1 MRDFLNSLGFRKGMT
16 KLVASLIAL
25 RIKLLCPFVH
35 KNHLVVFVYQ
45 KGWERNNVQRLP
57 LKG

>member
-1 MRDFLNSLGFRKGMT
+1 MRDFLNSLGFRKGMAE
-16 KLVASLIAL
+16 LVASLTTIG
-25 RIKLLCPFVH
+25 IEFLCPFIH

-45 KGWERNNVQRLP
+45 KGGERNDVQRPP